1 MRSDIKLSGLYS
13 TVNSNCGPSLAAATS
28 KHSFRKLQVPPTLSG
43 TAPGLCRSSCSL
55 YNEHMQVPR
64 PRMFWAACSLHM
76 TTPELLG
83 QVTSY
88 I

>member
-13 TVNSNCGPSLAAATS
+13 TVNSNRGPSLATATF
-28 KHSFRKLQVPPTLSG
+28 KHSFRTLQVPPTLSG

-55 YNEHMQVPR
+55 YNEHMQVAR
-64 PRMFWAACSLHM
+64 PRMFWAACRLHM
-76 TTPELLG
+76 TTPGLLG
-83 QVTSY
+83 LLTSY